1 MIGEKTRRGI
11 SVMHTKSALA
21 LTSCLT
27 AILIANAPTAAIAA
41 PAGAVA
47 QQSTEA
53 APQTKAERAAAR
65 RAERRR
71 LKAIRQA
78 QASGADTA
86 TYKSAEGN
94 DIVVVGLRGSLKTAR
109 DRKRN
114 SKQIVDSVDAED
126 AGKFPDNNVPETLAR
141 ITGVQIDRVHGE
153 GSSVTIRGLSD
164 VQTTINGYEAAGAG
178 SRSLNLADI
187 PAELLKSVQVYKTRS
202 ADQVEGGIAGTVN
215 VELRRPLDLK
225 KGLTVA
231 GSFRESLS
239 DLGNTKS
246 PYASLLVADRFD
258 TPIGEMG
265 FLINGSYTQNN
276 YFENY
281 VVSESPMPVI
291 AGTPAYLA
299 LPTALQNTIIPYA
312 VNYGVES
319 GKIKRPSL
327 NAAWQWKAN
336 EHLDFVVEG
345 SYLGS
350 RSTDV
355 KDNLRMVTNDGNG
368 TYSNLV
374 TNSDGTVRSLT
385 QNNPNGVGGGPLSIY
400 QKSKSDTYTTNFEAH
415 WHSDKVQI
423 NFGTQYNWSNYK
435 AYFVQDQFRFAGGNS
450 VDVDFNSPNVPGG
463 GPFISFP
470 GVDISN
476 PANYKLYQIHD
487 QRSTNNDTFFA
498 SNLDLTVQAS
508 PTGLVRSVQ
517 FGARFTKHTMRN
529 DYGYRDAF
537 FFNSATAPTLAAVSA
552 ATGVGISSTTPDI
565 SGASSVP
572 TYYHFDGASLY
583 NNFAALRSYMI
594 NNGADLQGR
603 DWTLSE
609 PATTDPGESF
619 NEHERTFAAYGQINY
634 GLKAGF
640 PIDGNIGLRFVN
652 TWGNATSSQYTW
664 HLNAD
669 KSINYNLPVIYTP
682 TSSVQNYIDFLPSA
696 TATMHFTPKLQ
707 LRLSYTH
714 NVQRPAFYDQRSSLN
729 LLDETTIG
737 KIYAG
742 NPDLKPTNENNY
754 DASLEYYYGRGG
766 VISLGAFLKNQ
777 TGFMYYTEQREIV
790 PGQPLNTL
798 VADGTYL
805 VGKVRNAGPGKI
817 FGLEGQV
824 NTFFEFLPGFAKN
837 FGLNV
842 NGTYIPVATL
852 HLAYNDANLDTKGLF
867 DAPYTSTYSGNIAFF
882 YDTPKFD
889 ARIAY
894 NYRSHYKTYIDYVNP
909 GYSIYTQQTSR
920 LDASMNYTPFKFIT
934 FSLDATNLLH
944 DNANQYFGAYN
955 ALPVGVR
962 VQARTIQL
970 GARFRY

>member
-1 MIGEKTRRGI
+1 
-11 SVMHTKSALA
+11 MHTKSALA

-27 AILIANAPTAAIAA
+27 AMLIANAPTAAVAA
-41 PAGAVA
+41 PAGAVT
-47 QQSTEA
+47 QQSSEA
-53 APQTKAERAAAR
+53 APRTKAERIAAK

-71 LKAIRQA
+71 RKAIRQA
-78 QASGADTA
+78 QVSGADTA
-86 TYKSAEGN
+86 TYKGAEGN

-153 GSSVTIRGLSD
+153 GSSVTIRGLGD
-164 VQTTINGYEAAGAG
+164 VQTTINGNDAAAAGQ
-178 SRSLNLADI
+178 RSLNLADI

-202 ADQVEGGIAGTVN
+202 ADQVEGGLAGTVN

-231 GSFRESLS
+231 GSFRESFA
-239 DLGNTKS
+239 DVGNTKS

-265 FLINGSYTQNN
+265 FLLNGSYTQNN
-276 YFENY
+276 YFEDY
-281 VVSESPMPVI
+281 VVSESPQKVP
-291 AGTPAYLA
+291 AGTPAYLSLSA
-299 LPTALQNTIIPYA
+299 AQQGTIIPYA

-336 EHLDFVVEG
+336 DHLDFVVEG
-345 SYLGS
+345 SYIGS
-350 RSTDV
+350 RETDIR
-355 KDNLRMVTNDGNG
+355 DSLRMVTNDGNG

-374 TNSDGTVRSLT
+374 TNPDGTVRSVTL
-385 QNNPNGVGGGPLSIY
+385 NNPNGVGGGPLNIY
-400 QKSKSDTYTTNFEAH
+400 QKSKSDTYTTNFETH

-423 NFGTQYNWSNYK
+423 NFGAQYNWSNYK
-435 AYFVQDQFRFAGGNS
+435 YYFDQDQFRFSGADA

-463 GPFISFP
+463 GPFLTFP

-487 QRSTNNDTFFA
+487 QFGTNNDTAFNT
-498 SNLDLTVQAS
+498 NLDFTVQTSQSA
-508 PTGLVRSVQ
+508 LIRSIQ
-517 FGARFTKHTMRN
+517 FGARFTMHTMRYN
-529 DYGYRDAF
+529 YGYRDAF
-537 FFNSATAPTLAAVSA
+537 YFDTATAPSMEDVAA
-552 ATGVGISSTTPDI
+552 ATGVALATTQPDI

-572 TYYHFDGASLY
+572 SWYHFDGASMY
-583 NNFAALRSYMI
+583 NNFAALRNYII

-619 NEHERTFAAYGQINY
+619 VEHERTFAAYGQINY
-634 GLKAGF
+634 GLKVGGV
-640 PIDGNIGLRFVN
+640 PIDGNVGLRVTN
-652 TWGNATSSQYTW
+652 TWGTATSSQYSWVFVT
-664 HLNAD
+664 D
-669 KSINYNLPVIYTP
+669 PVTGKPVIDYSQPVVYTP
-682 TSSVQNYIDFLPSA
+682 TSSTQNYLDLLPSA
-696 TATMHFTPKLQ
+696 MMTIHFTPKLQ

-714 NVQRPAFYDQRSSLN
+714 NVQRPNFYDQRSALN
-729 LLDETTIG
+729 LLDETTLG
-737 KIYAG
+737 KIYKG

-777 TGFMYYTEQREIV
+777 TGFMYYTEL
-790 PGQPLNTL
+790 PGQTVAGQPANPLT
-798 VADGTYL
+798 ADGTYI
-805 VGKVRNAGPGKI
+805 VGETRNAGPGKI

-837 FGLNV
+837 FGINV
-842 NGTYIPVATL
+842 NGTYIPVASL
-852 HLAYNDANLDTKGLF
+852 HLAYADANLDTKGLF
-867 DAPYTSTYSGNIAFF
+867 DAPYTSTYSGNVAFF

-909 GYSIYTQQTSR
+909 GYSIYTQPTSR
-920 LDASMNYTPFKFIT
+920 LDASMNFTPFKFIT

-962 VQARTIQL
+962 VQARTVQV
-970 GARFRY
+970 GARFRF